1 MYLLLLLVFQCKDII
16 TKKVFY
22 LKTCSTCTRIIKDLA
37 IEQEFDF
44 QNVKE
49 NPITEIQ
56 LNELAILA
64 NGYEPLFN
72 KRSQKYK
79 ALGLKDKVLSEE
91 EIKKYIL
98 EEYTFLQR
106 PIFLIGQKI
115 FIGNSPK
122 VIANV
127 AEELSK

>member
-1 MYLLLLLVFQCKDII
+1 MR
-16 TKKVFY
+16 KKVFY
-22 LKTCSTCTRIIKDLA
+22 LKTCSTCTRIIKDLD
-37 IEQEFDF
+37 IENEFDF

-49 NPITEIQ
+49 EKISLEQ
-56 LNELAILA
+56 LEELASLSKS
-64 NGYEPLFN
+64 YEALFN

-79 ALGLKDKVLSEE
+79 ALGLKDKNLSEE
-91 EIKKYIL
+91 EIKNYIL

-106 PIFLIGQKI
+106 PVFLIGNKI
-115 FIGNSPK
+115 FIGNSKK